1 MQAEVI
7 ILKNIRFL
15 RKLKELKSDYMGRE
29 LGMSQGEYSKL
40 ENGLKK
46 QWTGYLPRIAEIFEV
61 TFQELVYN
69 DTTKHHF
76 ELANLSWDLEEGSS
90 KNYDKSFYDQLIY
103 EMNEK
108 EKLKSELLLSLSQT
122 QAKLKQKF
130 ESVKS
135 HPNSDD
141 NRLKG

>member
-1 MQAEVI
+1 MQAEAI

-46 QWTGYLPRIAEIFEV
+46 QWTGYLPKIAEIFEV

-69 DTTKHHF
+69 DTTNNHF
-76 ELANLSWDLEEGSS
+76 QSAVSGWNNEDNNSQ
-90 KNYDKSFYDQLIY
+90 NFDKSFYDHLIF

-122 QAKLKQKF
+122 QAKLKKKF
-130 ESVKS
+130 ESIRCRQHVEA
-135 HPNSDD
+135 N
-141 NRLKG
+141 LF

>member
-1 MQAEVI
+1 MV
-7 ILKNIRFL
+7 RFL

-46 QWTGYLPRIAEIFEV
+46 QWTGYLPKIAEIFEV

-69 DTTKHHF
+69 DTTNNHF
-76 ELANLSWDLEEGSS
+76 QSAHSGWNTEDNSS
-90 KNYDKSFYDQLIY
+90 QNFDKSFYDQLIF

-130 ESVKS
+130 ESIRS
-135 HPNSDD
+135 RQHAEAN
-141 NRLKG
+141 LF

>member
-1 MQAEVI
+1 MQAEAI

-46 QWTGYLPRIAEIFEV
+46 HWTGYLPKIAEIFEV

-69 DTTKHHF
+69 DTTNNHF
-76 ELANLSWDLEEGSS
+76 QSAVSGWNNDDNSS
-90 KNYDKSFYDQLIY
+90 QNFDKSFYDHLIF

-122 QAKLKQKF
+122 QAKLKKKF
-130 ESVKS
+130 ESIRSRQLVEA
-135 HPNSDD
+135 N
-141 NRLKG
+141 LF